1 MHARQRADNL
11 QMAEFLRPDIHQEIF
26 SLRVF
31 AIEALDRVLHG
42 GGKLAVGAAE
52 LLEQH
57 VAELGIRSIDAHR
70 VHQFL
75 DVMVHYQPRC
85 CCGL

>member
-1 MHARQRADNL
+1 MHARQRADDL
-11 QMAEFLRPDIHQEIF
+11 EVAEFLRPNVHQEIF

-31 AIEALDRVLHG
+31 AIQALDRVLHG

-57 VAELGIRSIDAHR
+57 VAELGIRTSTRTVYIS
-70 VHQFL
+70 FL
-75 DVMVHYQPRC
+75 T
-85 CCGL
+85 

>member
-1 MHARQRADNL
+1 MHAREGADDFEVAELLRADVH
-11 QMAEFLRPDIHQEIF
+11 EK
-26 SLRVF
+26 VF
-31 AIEALDRVLHG
+31 ALRIFAVEPLDRVLHR

-57 VAELGIRSIDAHR
+57 VAELRIRRIDANR

-75 DVMVHYQPRC
+75 DVVVH
-85 CCGL
+85 